1 MLWADGSLHAGR
13 LFCYQMRDNIVRP
26 VVKNETISSDSKWI
40 NSTIDGSIDENT
52 PVNLK
57 DDFYTV
63 INKDWLLEPLG
74 KGEEAYSPYTGIQE
88 QFDENLYYLMTADP
102 SDVSGLD
109 TNIMSEE
116 ALIHLQ
122 ELVHTIIGFGSDA
135 KTRNAQGAEPLRPY
149 LEKIEK
155 ISTLDELTDYLCNT
169 DGTNLFSL
177 QFVPFIVDSPVDTN
191 F

>member
-1 MLWADGSLHAGR
+1 
-13 LFCYQMRDNIVRP
+13 
-26 VVKNETISSDSKWI
+26 
-40 NSTIDGSIDENT
+40 
-52 PVNLK
+52 
-57 DDFYTV
+57 
-63 INKDWLLEPLG
+63 
-74 KGEEAYSPYTGIQE
+74 
-88 QFDENLYYLMTADP
+88 
-102 SDVSGLD
+102 
-109 TNIMSEE
+109 MSEE

-177 QFVPFIVDSPVDTN
+177 QLVPFIVDFPVDTN

>member
-88 QFDENLYYLMTADP
+88 QFDENHRRVCAC
-102 SDVSGLD
+102 VE
-109 TNIMSEE
+109 NIVRGM
-116 ALIHLQ
+116 
-122 ELVHTIIGFGSDA
+122 
-135 KTRNAQGAEPLRPY
+135 NA
-149 LEKIEK
+149 
-155 ISTLDELTDYLCNT
+155 
-169 DGTNLFSL
+169 
-177 QFVPFIVDSPVDTN
+177 
-191 F
+191 